1 MWVEVGRPEKG
12 TKSFIIVFVVVEEVL
27 LLETY
32 NCNLCFNKIMFF
44 EPPGMIYRFD
54 LKATNLE
61 NFYRTKWESKV
72 QSVISSNRV
81 TTGEIESLIESQT
94 VDLPAAERKV
104 ECFSSFS
111 CSQYD
116 WYYKW

>member
-1 MWVEVGRPEKG
+1 
-12 TKSFIIVFVVVEEVL
+12 
-27 LLETY
+27 
-32 NCNLCFNKIMFF
+32 MFF

-94 VDLPAAERKV
+94 VDLTATERKV
-104 ECFSSFS
+104 VFVIIFLFPVRLVL
-111 CSQYD
+111 
-116 WYYKW
+116 